1 MTAAEIAREARKLY
15 AKRDELESRMRDI
28 NARLRQLRSEY
39 MIAERTCGLRE
50 ERFRIAVKA

>member
-28 NARLRQLRSEY
+28 DARLRQLRSDY
-39 MIAERTCGLRE
+39 MTAERTCGLRE
-50 ERFRIAVKA
+50 ERFRMAVKA